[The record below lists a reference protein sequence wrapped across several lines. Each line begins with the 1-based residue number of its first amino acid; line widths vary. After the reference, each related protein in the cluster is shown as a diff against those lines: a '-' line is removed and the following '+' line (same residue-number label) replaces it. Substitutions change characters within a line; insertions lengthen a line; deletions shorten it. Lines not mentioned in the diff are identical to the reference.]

1 MNFEGFTVF
10 LESEKKVILLP
21 QNFKTNM
28 TKEQK
33 RFFLSAIILLAI
45 VMIVSQMLFFT
56 VFVTKDFPARII
68 SIVLVWMVTCLF
80 HYWMMKIV
88 TDKPKSFNR
97 IFMLQTILKLVF
109 YSACIAGYLF
119 FFRQHGVP
127 FTVHF
132 FVVYLIF
139 AIFDVALILKF
150 VRENTGQIPGS
161 IKKTN

>member
-1 MNFEGFTVF
+1 MT
-10 LESEKKVILLP
+10 
-21 QNFKTNM
+21 TN
-28 TKEQK
+28 QK
-33 RFFLSAIILLAI
+33 RFFLSAVILLIFVVAL
-45 VMIVSQMLFFT
+45 SQILFST
-56 VFVTKDFPARII
+56 IFVTKNFPARTI

-97 IFMLQTILKLVF
+97 IFMLQTTLKLLL

-119 FFRQHGVP
+119 FFREYGVP
-127 FTVHF
+127 FTMHF

-139 AIFDVALILKF
+139 AIFDVSLILKF
-150 VRENTGQIPGS
+150 VRENTGQVPGS